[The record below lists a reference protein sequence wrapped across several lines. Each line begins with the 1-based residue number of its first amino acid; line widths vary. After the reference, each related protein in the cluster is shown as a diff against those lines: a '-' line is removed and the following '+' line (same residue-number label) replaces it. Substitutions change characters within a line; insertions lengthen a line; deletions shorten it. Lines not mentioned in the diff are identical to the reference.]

1 MNYIFCEKQQLLYH
15 QSLKAV
21 QKQEEKNGFAR
32 YMDMNLQCITQKTT
46 IQFIYTLIY
55 SSAGTLLPSGRR
67 TPSPDILVLLLVS
80 LRSNMGDCTVTL
92 VQPFLPRVFLSLCMK
107 AWKGF
112 NSFELMG
119 NLSCSNR

>member
-1 MNYIFCEKQQLLYH
+1 MNYIFCEKPQLLYH

-55 SSAGTLLPSGRR
+55 SSAGTSLPAGRR
-67 TPSPDILVLLLVS
+67 TPSPDIQFKH
-80 LRSNMGDCTVTL
+80 G
-92 VQPFLPRVFLSLCMK
+92 
-107 AWKGF
+107 
-112 NSFELMG
+112 
-119 NLSCSNR
+119 

>member
-1 MNYIFCEKQQLLYH
+1 MNYIFCEKPRLLYH

-21 QKQEEKNGFAR
+21 QKQEGKNGFAR

-55 SSAGTLLPSGRR
+55 SSAGTSLPAGRR
-67 TPSPDILVLLLVS
+67 TPSPDILVFLLVS
-80 LRSNMGDCTVTL
+80 LSSNMGDCTVTL